1 MTATEI
7 QRLTGRAALVTG
19 AGRGIGRAIALA
31 LASEGVRVALLAR
44 SANEL
49 DEVAQT
55 IRSLGGESLVL
66 PDQDVDAVEVVS
78 CPPDRGVGGDP
89 VAEVCRTGVGA
100 DREHI
105 CAHRCAAS
113 TDDRRQRLCDLEGSA

>member
-1 MTATEI
+1 VTATEI

-49 DEVAQT
+49 DEVA
-55 IRSLGGESLVL
+55 
-66 PDQDVDAVEVVS
+66 
-78 CPPDRGVGGDP
+78 
-89 VAEVCRTGVGA
+89 
-100 DREHI
+100 
-105 CAHRCAAS
+105 
-113 TDDRRQRLCDLEGSA
+113 